1 MDGQIMANLII
12 TRYHFDETFTSGIA
26 TLDGRFVGY
35 TLEDKVRDLKTKAD
49 KVPGKTAIPKG
60 TYKISVTMSNRFK
73 REMIILEKVPYF
85 EGIRV
90 HGGNT
95 HEDTEGCILVARNFL
110 GLGLIQGSME
120 KEFTMYAKQGRFS
133 AIEIREAR

>member
-1 MDGQIMANLII
+1 MANLII

-26 TLDGRFVGY
+26 TLDGKFVGY
-35 TLEDKVRDLKTKAD
+35 TLEDKVRELKTKAD

-60 TYKISVTMSNRFK
+60 IYKIIVNVSNRFK
-73 REMIILEKVPYF
+73 REMILLQNVPYF

-95 HEDTEGCILVARNFL
+95 HEDTEGCILVARNFK
-110 GLGLIQGSME
+110 GLGMIQGTME
-120 KEFTMYAKQGRFS
+120 KDYTAWAKAGKFT